1 MNCHY
6 SAQGDYKCTK
16 PTKEGFALTYA
27 QKMAAAKRAADAKA
41 AVEKAAREAREKAQ
55 KAAADAANKIK
66 DAERRAALKVVSD
79 RRYR

>member
-16 PTKEGFALTYA
+16 PIKEGFGQTYA
-27 QKMAAAKRAADAKA
+27 QKMEAAKRAQIAKA
-41 AVEKAAREAREKAQ
+41 IVEKAAQAAREKAAR
-55 KAAADAANKIK
+55 AAADAANKIK
-66 DAERRAALKVVSD
+66 DAQRKAALKIVSD